1 LNLNINVAWW
11 SLALATPFY
20 VLVYMYLDGIIP
32 NSYGIR
38 QSLCFCVK
46 KRKSY
51 VPSDDE
57 ELGD

>member
-1 LNLNINVAWW
+1 
-11 SLALATPFY
+11 

-51 VPSDDE
+51 VPSDDN
-57 ELGD
+57 ELVD